1 MKHNYIKAVE
11 MMGRPTFRDVMD
23 EVVELYEDKS
33 LEELSDVVHS
43 ACRFVGVPNN
53 VIWYLARPTAM
64 KHARRYE
71 ERGCP
76 RSARNCFAHG
86 EACCC
91 RRRK

>member
-1 MKHNYIKAVE
+1 

-43 ACRFVGVPNN
+43 ACRFVGVPNS
-53 VIWYLARPTAM
+53 VIWYLARPAAM

-76 RSARNCFAHG
+76 RSVRNCFAMG

-91 RRRK
+91 RK

>member
-1 MKHNYIKAVE
+1 MKHNYIRAAE
-11 MMGRPTFRDVMD
+11 MMGRPSFRDVMD

-43 ACRFVGVPNN
+43 ACRFVGIPDS

-64 KHARRYE
+64 KHAVRYE

-76 RSARNCFAHG
+76 RSARNCFAMG

-91 RRRK
+91 RRR